1 MLIVAGLLTALLFS
15 FTEPILHL
23 LGARGD
29 TLNLCAKYVRVIALD
44 AIFQLLTTGFVPFI
58 RNMGGATVAMI
69 AMILEFVTNI
79 VLDYT
84 FVWVLNHGMTGAAW
98 ATIIGQA
105 ATMSVAVIITERK
118 TDLPFELPE
127 SWHI

>member
-1 MLIVAGLLTALLFS
+1 MLPGYWQRSYLA

-29 TLNLCAKYVRVIALD
+29 TLNLCAKYARVIALG
-44 AIFQLLTTGFVPFI
+44 AVFQLLTTGFVPFI
-58 RNMGGATVAMI
+58 RNMGRATVAMI

-84 FVWVLNHGMTGAAW
+84 FVWLLNHGMTSAAW

-105 ATMSVAVIITERK
+105 ATMSVAVIFLSREKRVLR
-118 TDLPFELPE
+118 LPGFREL
-127 SWHI
+127 